1 MQQILFTENIIK
13 NKRCFQLARLYETV
27 WAYAMTTNDS
37 QFMDEWVPIA
47 NDVFQDLI
55 VIDNGNVERI
65 SDSKLNSYFEE
76 IAEII
81 ERGQQRRKLIES
93 EAMDTPSS
101 SDEEMSK
108 YGPGDNDLLNLAE
121 DICRND
127 FNALKTFMRSLV
139 TTE

>member
-27 WAYAMTTNDS
+27 WAYAITTNDS
-37 QFMDEWVPIA
+37 RFMDEWVPIA

-93 EAMDTPSS
+93 
-101 SDEEMSK
+101 DEEMSK